1 MRPRGDV
8 LIRVLSLLIGWVL
21 PWPAAFA
28 QTPPPASLE
37 QQLRTDY
44 KLVKTASDAGGL
56 SVVQPGTVLVVQKGG
71 ILGVVHTNVIMCSAK
86 YQDGSLKAPGGFCAA
101 MIKDKSRFLNV
112 GEKVYPSRIDFNV
125 AKERISLQIV
135 ECDSCNGVS
144 EPSFLKSQVD
154 FQFGKGYLE
163 KASIGEIED
172 TISQVL
178 PFEAGGEEQA
188 PQAQGQPAAPG
199 QPGDAPPAQPCT
211 VEVGQIPEQVVG
223 CLGQPEKIIKVA
235 PKQIYVYKDFKVTFL
250 NGKVSD
256 VQ

>member
-1 MRPRGDV
+1 MPLRSDV

-21 PWPAAFA
+21 PWSVASA

-44 KLVKTASDAGGL
+44 KLVKTASDSGGL
-56 SVVQPGTVLVVQKGG
+56 TVVQPGTVLVVQKGG
-71 ILGVVHTNVIMCSAK
+71 ILGVVPTNVIMCSAK

-112 GEKVYPSRIDFNV
+112 GEKVYPSKINFNV
-125 AKERISLQIV
+125 AKERISLQIF

-172 TISQVL
+172 IISQVL
-178 PFEAGGEEQA
+178 PFEAVGE
-188 PQAQGQPAAPG
+188 QPAPPG

-211 VEVGQIPEQVVG
+211 VEVGQTADQVVG
-223 CLGQPEKIIKVA
+223 CLGQPEKIIKVS
-235 PKQIYVYKDFKVTFL
+235 PKQIYVYKDFKITFL
-250 NGKVSD
+250 DGKVSD